1 MPRERML
8 RRQRKESLCL
18 RISQYL
24 DTTGQNILCVFGN
37 CIWGAVSAEKL
48 NLNKLNWGGARVTMN
63 AHSAEFPRQPEQWQI
78 QMGVSETH
86 VRPSA
91 YSSKQILKE
100 KKIATQIPV

>member
-1 MPRERML
+1 MRLWQLHLGSCKCRETEFE
-8 RRQRKESLCL
+8 Q
-18 RISQYL
+18 I
-24 DTTGQNILCVFGN
+24 
-37 CIWGAVSAEKL
+37 KL
-48 NLNKLNWGGARVTMN
+48 GGARVTMN